1 MTNSNTIV
9 TVFGGGGFIGH
20 PVCEALLKQGVRLR
34 VAQRHP
40 KRAHDLQPLGGVGQ
54 VMLMAADIT
63 RPDTV
68 ARAVEGA
75 DAVINL
81 VGAFDGNLDAIHVTG
96 AKNIAEAAKKAG
108 AKAMV
113 QLSAINVDEDS
124 ESDYSRTKALGEKAV
139 RAAFKGATIIKPSVV
154 FGSDDDFTNRFASL
168 ARLPVLPLIA
178 PDTKFQP
185 VWVRDLAQAIAT
197 AALNPGAHAG
207 RTYEVG
213 GPEVLT
219 MRELNAKIADMAGL
233 RPQMV
238 DMPDAVASLIAKFG
252 FLPGAPLSRD
262 QWIMLQQDNVV
273 TDTTDWASAFGVDPS
288 KLENVAPRWLGRF
301 TPGGRFAQRRHGESA

>member
-1 MTNSNTIV
+1 MSNSPKIV

-54 VMLMAADIT
+54 VMLMAADVT

-96 AKNIAEAAKKAG
+96 AKNIAEAAKNAG
-108 AKAMV
+108 AAALV
-113 QLSAINVDEDS
+113 QLSAIGVSEDS
-124 ESDYSRTKALGEKAV
+124 ESDYSRTKALGEQAAAK
-139 RAAFKGATIIKPSVV
+139 AFKGATIIRPSVV

-168 ARLPVLPLIA
+168 ARFPILPVLKPE
-178 PDTKFQP
+178 TKFQP
-185 VWVRDLAQAIAT
+185 VWVRDLAQAIAG
-197 AALNPGAHAG
+197 AALDPKTHGG
-207 RTYEVG
+207 KTYEVG

-219 MRELNAKIADMAGL
+219 MRQLNEKIAAMAGL
-233 RPQMV
+233 TPSIV
-238 DMPDAVASLIAKFG
+238 DMPDAAGSLMSKFG
-252 FLPGAPLSRD
+252 FLPGAPISRD
-262 QWIMLQQDNVV
+262 QWIMLQSDNVADSDKWV
-273 TDTTDWASAFGVDPS
+273 KAFDVAPS
-288 KLENVAPRWLGRF
+288 KLDNVAPRWLGRF
-301 TPGGRFAQRRHGESA
+301 TPGGRFAPRRQTA

>member
-168 ARLPVLPLIA
+168 ARLPVLPVIA

-197 AALNPGAHAG
+197 AALNPGTHAG
-207 RTYEVG
+207 KTYEVG